1 MHLDRN
7 TNTMMEIQGKAS
19 LYVHGNTNTLG
30 WKYKYNDVWK
40 YREGHQWST
49 EGPPTE
55 FSSIPGDV
63 AAVDDRVVTLIL
75 SMMMSMMMI
84 MMMMMLM
91 MMSVTLQLLMTGLSL

>member
-1 MHLDRN
+1 MQAHVKGG
-7 TNTMMEIQGKAS
+7 T
-19 LYVHGNTNTLG
+19 VV

-75 SMMMSMMMI
+75 SMMM
-84 MMMMMLM
+84 MLM
-91 MMSVTLQLLMTGLSL
+91 MMMSVMTG